1 MDCTVAPGEDAEGAV
16 GGASDPVAL
25 LARGHFA
32 DARDAVRLARRRVNA
47 GRPSSWFALLECDAL
62 AALGRDAEATAVAT
76 RALARPPANRDHASR
91 LRVARA
97 LALWHTGRVAAARGE
112 ARRAL
117 EQSEEPLTRARA
129 LEALALF
136 AWRDQEIARAAEL
149 AGQSLALYEA
159 GGSPAGAIRAL
170 GLQAA
175 LATDAWRMTDAMEAH
190 DRRVRMAAALDRPH
204 LLAEARVDR
213 AIGLAV
219 LGRWEAAARELES
232 VGPATGLVPFTGCLL
247 RATLARARGDL
258 GVAQRALA
266 AAHDALA
273 PCARPRLVADWHVL
287 AADVVLAGGDAAAA
301 EREAVEAIRL
311 ADLVAD
317 RAGRCRGRIRRVHA
331 LLALDRRGEAVAD
344 ARRAAADAGAER
356 PDLRAHA
363 GLALARALWRTRPA
377 EAERICARVAELSG
391 AHAGFLAVAR
401 FGEALS
407 GGDGAE
413 VIAERLAAVEAWG
426 DRRALS
432 YCLAEMRYA
441 HCATAP
447 VVAEPSADAG
457 LVLADADPVARTLV
471 EAVHALA
478 GEGAWH
484 DRWPE
489 AAKALAPL
497 LPWCRAVHVG
507 DPGCELRRED
517 DRLRALAVDDFAR
530 TLARRTRGVA
540 VVDLLAT
547 ADLRLHP
554 VRALHGLG
562 AAVLAPAGDA
572 TVYFDLREHEGR
584 PSDRQVALVAEL
596 GRLLERFGPE
606 PASAGEPADVAVD
619 GLVGASDAMKTL
631 FHTLER
637 AARFDVT
644 VHVCGETGTGK
655 ERVAQALHGLSAR
668 AARPFVAVNVS
679 SLGDDLFESEMFGH
693 LRGSFTGAVSDR
705 EGHVAM
711 AEGGTLFLDEIA
723 DLSPRAQAKL
733 LRLLEQKEYRR
744 VGESRMRQADVR
756 FVTASN
762 VPLAQR
768 VGEGR
773 FRADLM
779 YRLNRMVLAVPPLRE
794 RGDDIVLLGRHV
806 LRRAAARAG
815 LPAPVLTAEALRA
828 LRGYAWPGNVRELE
842 NEMGRLLVMG
852 GTGRIGRQ
860 QLAPVLL
867 ELPARGAAS
876 LREAVLDFEREH
888 IARALRLHGGN
899 RARTACLLGLTRQA
913 LVAKIGR
920 LGIGSR
926 HGA

>member
-1 MDCTVAPGEDAEGAV
+1 LDCTVAPGEDAEGEV
-16 GGASDPVAL
+16 GGASDPAAL
-25 LARGHFA
+25 LARGHYA
-32 DARDAVRLARRRVNA
+32 HARDAVRLARRRVNA
-47 GRPSSWFALLECDAL
+47 GQPSSWFALLECDAL
-62 AALGRDAEATAVAT
+62 AALGRDPEATAVAT

-112 ARRAL
+112 ARRAV

-159 GGSPAGAIRAL
+159 GGSPAGVIRAL
-170 GLQAA
+170 GLEAA
-175 LATDAWRMTDAMEAH
+175 VATDAWRMAGAMVAH
-190 DRRVRMAAALDRPH
+190 DRRVRIAARLGRPH

-232 VGPATGLVPFTGCLL
+232 AGAAAGLLPFTACLL

-266 AAHDALA
+266 AAHDALP
-273 PCARPRLVADWHVL
+273 PCARPRLTADWHVL

-377 EAERICARVAELSG
+377 EAERICARVAELSDP
-391 AHAGFLAVAR
+391 HAGFLAVAR
-401 FGEALS
+401 FGEALA
-407 GGDGAE
+407 GGDAAD

-432 YCLAEMRYA
+432 YCLAELRHA
-441 HCATAP
+441 CRDTAP
-447 VVAEPSADAG
+447 VVAEAATDAAG
-457 LVLADADPVARTLV
+457 IVPPEAVDPVARTLV
-471 EAVHALA
+471 EAVRALA
-478 GEGAWH
+478 GDGAWH
-484 DRWPE
+484 ERWPV
-489 AAKALAPL
+489 AARALAPV
-497 LPWCRAVHVG
+497 LPWRRAAHVG
-507 DPGCELRRED
+507 NPGSELRHD
-517 DRLRALAVDDFAR
+517 DDLLRVLVPDDLAR
-530 TLARRTRGVA
+530 TLAARNPGVA

-547 ADLRLHP
+547 PELRLHP
-554 VRALHGLG
+554 VRALHRLG
-562 AAVLAPAGDA
+562 AAILAPAGDA
-572 TVYFDLREHEGR
+572 VVYFDLREDDGP
-584 PSDRQVALVAEL
+584 PSERQVAIVAEL

-606 PASAGEPADVAVD
+606 AAGAADPEQVAIA
-619 GLVGASDAMKTL
+619 GMVGESDAMKAL

-637 AARFDVT
+637 AARFDLT

-655 ERVAQALHGLSAR
+655 ERIAQALHQRSPR
-668 AARPFVAVNVS
+668 AARPFVAINAS
-679 SLGDDLFESEMFGH
+679 SLGDELFESEMFGH

-705 EGHVAM
+705 EGHVSL
-711 AEGGTLFLDEIA
+711 AEGGTLFLDEIT

-768 VGEGR
+768 VEEGR
-773 FRADLM
+773 FRSDLM
-779 YRLNRMVLAVPPLRE
+779 YRLNRMVLTVPPLRE
-794 RGDDIVLLGRHV
+794 RGDDIVLLARHF
-806 LRRAAARAG
+806 LRRAATRAG
-815 LPAPVLTAEALRA
+815 VPTPVLAPDAERA
-828 LRGYAWPGNVRELE
+828 LRGYGWPGNVRELE
-842 NEMGRLLVMG
+842 NEMGRLLVMSG
-852 GTGRIGRQ
+852 PGRIRRP

-867 ELPARGAAS
+867 EPPTRGAAS
-876 LREAVLDFEREH
+876 LREAVLDFERAH
-888 IARALRLHGGN
+888 ITRALGLHGGN

-913 LVAKIGR
+913 LVAKISR
-920 LGIGSR
+920 LGIGR
-926 HGA
+926 G